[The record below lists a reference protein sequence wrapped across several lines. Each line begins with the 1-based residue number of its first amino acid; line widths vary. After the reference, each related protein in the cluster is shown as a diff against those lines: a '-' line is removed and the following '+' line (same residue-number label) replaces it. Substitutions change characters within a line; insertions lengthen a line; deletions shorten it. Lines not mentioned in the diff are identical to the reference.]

1 MPKKKTLPSKSKRV
15 KAIARER
22 IGTIPPARV
31 MEERPARKKPKHKK
45 KTGEGAEPV

>member
-22 IGTIPPARV
+22 IGTIAPSRPLD
-31 MEERPARKKPKHKK
+31 ERQQRPKPKHKK
-45 KTGEGAEPV
+45 REEELVRS